1 MAIPDFDRPMSAD
14 QANSLLSNIE
24 KELKRRHEWDYNS
37 KIKPKHKFNDNL
49 NTINL
54 VNTRYKPSKSTIDPE
69 NNVMPI
75 GNPKVILDI
84 HGMAIINSLLKVNSI
99 STKLGKAD
107 KDTITLTKRL
117 IGGDIRP
124 PLSINYG
131 RVWTDAFNT
140 PAANNLI
147 QNLDDLFRVISG
159 DINDD
164 TLLNRV
170 YSLFSDSE
178 MKSKDVMN
186 HIFITLRTF
195 ANDTPIHDVE
205 DQEIGKYAEK
215 NISLAFDYYVLTFLC
230 TYLKIENDLYETL
243 CNSINNYRDDTLG
256 DPTRSTTHF
265 MSNNSPLEPSS
276 CRVVCTGLC
285 TGSCFNTCN
294 GCGGKCTRY
303 CSGSCD
309 TNCLGRC
316 DVACKSD
323 CNLSCNT
330 SCNGCKESCDGAC
343 SSDCTSSCG
352 SNDCNS
358 GCGTGCQGDC
368 YASEAGTIHD
378 CGCGSDCSGDC
389 GFNCTGSSN
398 SIPLPVE
405 PDPPIITPEPD
416 PDPDKPEE
424 PSTTPPGGQGTN
436 NGGSFVNPSTG
447 ETITFNPND
456 PAQVAIAERV
466 ANGQMSTE
474 EAVNAIQNAANRYY
488 GNNGGGNTGGN
499 TNGGGRAWYDRGND
513 PNGNPWY
520 GNS

>member
-1 MAIPDFDRPMSAD
+1 MPIPDFDRPMSAD
-14 QANSLLSNIE
+14 QANFLLANIE

-49 NTINL
+49 NTINT

-69 NNVMPI
+69 NNVAPI

-107 KDTITLTKRL
+107 KETITLTKRL
-117 IGGDIRP
+117 IGGDIKP

-131 RVWTDAFNT
+131 RVWSHAFNT
-140 PAANNLI
+140 PATNNLI
-147 QNLDDLFRVISG
+147 QSLDDLFKIISG

-164 TLLNRV
+164 TVLNRV

-186 HIFITLRTF
+186 HIYITLRTF

-230 TYLKIENDLYETL
+230 MYLKIENDLYETL
-243 CNSINNYRDDTLG
+243 CNAINNYRDDTIG

-276 CRVVCTGLC
+276 CRVVCAGLC

-294 GCGGKCTRY
+294 GCGGQCTRY
-303 CSGSCD
+303 CGGSCD

-316 DVACKSD
+316 DVDCKSD

-330 SCNGCKESCDGAC
+330 TCNGCKETCDGAC

-352 SNDCNS
+352 SSDCNS
-358 GCGTGCQGDC
+358 GCGTGCQGSC
-368 YASEAGTIHD
+368 YMTNGGTD
-378 CGCGSDCSGDC
+378 RTCGCGSQCSGDC
-389 GFNCTGSSN
+389 GFDCGGGSN
-398 SIPLPVE
+398 SVPLPVE
-405 PDPPIITPEPD
+405 PDTPVITPDPD
-416 PDPDKPEE
+416 PDPDKPE
-424 PSTTPPGGQGTN
+424 TTGQGGYN
-436 NGGSFVNPSTG
+436 TG
-447 ETITFNPND
+447 ATFYDPYGNTSIYFNPND
-456 PAQVAIAERV
+456 PAQVAIAESV
-466 ANGQMSTE
+466 ANGEMTAQQ
-474 EAVNAIQNAANRYY
+474 AVQAIQNAANSQY
-488 GNNGGGNTGGN
+488 GGGSNNGGS
-499 TNGGGRAWYDRGND
+499 NGGDSAWYNRGND
-513 PNGNPWY
+513 PNGKPWY